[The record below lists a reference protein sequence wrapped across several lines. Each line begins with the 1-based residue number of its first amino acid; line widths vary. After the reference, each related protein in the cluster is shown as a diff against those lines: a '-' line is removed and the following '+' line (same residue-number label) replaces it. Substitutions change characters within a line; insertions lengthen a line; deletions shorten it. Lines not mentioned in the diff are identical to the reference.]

1 MLQICTSF
9 SYNATTFLQTLLIY
23 TRILRYACNGLKC
36 PLYCN
41 EIPASYSLC
50 CCRILNLFFFQFLRI
65 YPQWYCTFYPS
76 HYFRREGCL
85 LSKSL
90 FLMNFCAPFN
100 VGFPTCSYWQLTENS
115 SICVLC
121 LFRLKQGSI
130 LQMWLKLRT
139 FMNQSIL
146 QVPSALKWFPENKHR
161 VTIPHISIAVPQTHL
176 SCWQINA

>member
-1 MLQICTSF
+1 MPAMDLIVHCIVMKLQH
-9 SYNATTFLQTLLIY
+9 LI
-23 TRILRYACNGLKC
+23 
-36 PLYCN
+36 LYVVV
-41 EIPASYSLC
+41 ESL
-50 CCRILNLFFFQFLRI
+50 IFFIIIIFQFLRI

-76 HYFRREGCL
+76 HYFRREACL

-90 FLMNFCAPFN
+90 FLINFCAPFSI
-100 VGFPTCSYWQLTENS
+100 GFLTCSYWQLTENS

-130 LQMWLKLRT
+130 LQMWLKLHT

-176 SCWQINA
+176 SCWQINASFTVAYILGFLHMFL